1 MQFVVMNQ
9 LAAISWKNIMN
20 NKSKSTVSVV
30 IPVMN
35 EEENVPILH
44 QKITEAMAKWDRQYE
59 IILVDD
65 GSTDSTFE
73 ILERIA
79 QKDKHLKVIK
89 FRRNFG
95 QSAAM
100 GTGFDAAKYDVV
112 VTMDGDLQNDPKDIP
127 AVVEKLEEGYD
138 IVSGWRKNR
147 KDKLII
153 RKVPSKIANRL
164 VRKSTHVNLH
174 DTGCSLKAY
183 RADVLKRV
191 KLYGE
196 FHRFIP
202 ALCRIEGARITE
214 MVVDHHERRFGES
227 KYNITR
233 TFRVIMDLTTLNLL
247 LKYLTKPV
255 HFFGALTLFF
265 NIIGLVAVAIF
276 GFNWLAGWMTPEEL
290 NVQVSLAFLMLTAG
304 ASFLFWGLIA
314 HLIVRTGSK
323 RDERLF
329 DVKAYE

>member
-1 MQFVVMNQ
+1 M
-9 LAAISWKNIMN
+9 SEKT
-20 NKSKSTVSVV
+20 KSTISIVV
-30 IPVMN
+30 PVMN
-35 EEENVPILH
+35 EEENVPHLYS
-44 QKITEAMAKWDRQYE
+44 QITEVMQNWDRQYE
-59 IILVDD
+59 IIMVDD
-65 GSTDSTFE
+65 GSSDRTFE
-73 ILERIA
+73 ILEEIA
-79 QKDKHLKVIK
+79 QKDKHLIVIK

-100 GTGFDAAKYDVV
+100 GAGFDAGKYDVV

-127 AVVEKLEEGYD
+127 AVVQKLEEGYD

-153 RKVPSKIANRL
+153 RKVPSMIANRL
-164 VRKSTHVNLH
+164 VRKSTQVELH

-183 RADVLKRV
+183 RSDVLKRV

-255 HFFGALTLFF
+255 HFFGALTMLF
-265 NIIGLVAVAIF
+265 NLIGILVAVMF
-276 GFNWLAGWMTPEEL
+276 GINWLGGWMTPDEL
-290 NVQVSLAFLMLTAG
+290 NVQLALAFLLLTTG

-314 HLIVRTGSK
+314 HLIVRTGTK

-329 DVKAYE
+329 DVKTGK